1 MFSPNWSAKV
11 EYMYYNLGGMATQN
25 GGYTTRVWMPGT
37 FANAIPYGQVVGLT
51 QTRVSSS
58 TIDGNIVR
66 AGVNYHF
73 NLANISSVLPKF

>member
-1 MFSPNWSAKV
+1 
-11 EYMYYNLGGMATQN
+11 
-25 GGYTTRVWMPGT
+25 MPGT
-37 FANAIPYGQVVGLT
+37 FTNAIPYGQVVGLT

-73 NLANISSVLPKF
+73 NLTSAAYMAKF